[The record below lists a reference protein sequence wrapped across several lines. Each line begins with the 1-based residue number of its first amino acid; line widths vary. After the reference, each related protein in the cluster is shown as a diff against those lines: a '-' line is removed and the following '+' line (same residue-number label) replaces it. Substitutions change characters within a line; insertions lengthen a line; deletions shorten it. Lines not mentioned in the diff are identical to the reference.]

1 MILDSSAIVAIFLK
15 EPGFEAVIEKI
26 AAAAALGIGAPTAA
40 ECATMLSA
48 RLGRN
53 GRGLLGQFLN
63 EQDVAVVTFGE
74 DHWKAAA
81 EAYAKYGRGRHRAAL
96 DFGDCLAHAV
106 ASLSGEPL
114 LAVGRD
120 LSHTDI
126 ALA

>member
-1 MILDSSAIVAIFLK
+1 VILDSSAIVAIFLK
-15 EPGFEAVIEKI
+15 EPGFEAVVEKV
-26 AAAAALGIGAPTAA
+26 AAADALGIGAPTAS
-40 ECATMLSA
+40 ECAIVLSA

-53 GRGLLGQFLN
+53 GRGLLGQFLH

-96 DFGDCLAHAV
+96 NFGDCLAYAV

-120 LSHTDI
+120 FPHTDI
-126 ALA
+126 ELA